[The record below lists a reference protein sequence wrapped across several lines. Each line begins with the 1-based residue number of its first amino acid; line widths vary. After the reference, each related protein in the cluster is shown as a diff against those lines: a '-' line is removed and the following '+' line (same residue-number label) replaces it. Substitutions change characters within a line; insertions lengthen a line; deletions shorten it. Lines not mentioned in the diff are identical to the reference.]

1 MQRRLTAISPLALLT
16 VAACGGGGGSN
27 VSQGPQSTTF
37 SGNVVKG
44 PLQNAWVFI
53 DFNGNGTWD
62 SGTDSA
68 RVQTDADGAYSLAD
82 ITVPAGATSTIVA
95 YSDGTA
101 RDGSSGVLLSAG
113 SMLSAP
119 AGADVVTPMTTIAV
133 EADLSPSDVAAAL
146 GLEGVDLLTYNP
158 YDDPSSATALEVEQ
172 KAHQV
177 MNTINALK
185 VSGEEAGLTAEAALS
200 KSLEAFGAVITSAKS
215 AGDQIS
221 LDDSNGTSNFDL
233 ASLANE
239 FIDTIALADV
249 SDFENAPADEAAL
262 TAARTA
268 AKDAVDAVKG
278 SILDG
283 VTTVNELV
291 AESTTLEG
299 DTSAFFSVGTKLAEQ
314 VADAV
319 SSGDASKITVDDPL
333 TAKNIGL
340 NKAATKIEIS
350 GPDEAVSG
358 ITIGTDGSVTILEN
372 VSGGS
377 LIGTLT
383 ADDTGSLTYEITG
396 SSATNDL
403 FEIVVEAGG
412 AKLKL
417 ASDASFDYETATTVD
432 LSIKV
437 SDAAGKSHIENFE
450 FSIGDVDED
459 PTVGQDKIDVNED
472 ETLSVAL
479 SITDPEGRPISVALA
494 SDNALFEV
502 VDGVLKT
509 TRAVSQED
517 VDGGD
522 VDLTL
527 ALTDSVSGKTTNT
540 TVTISFVN
548 VNDDPVFTTTSI
560 EAAREGK
567 PYTQAIIASDP
578 DGDDVS
584 LSLVSSPDWLTID
597 EDGNLSG
604 TVPSDDT
611 KISSAG
617 TVTVKATDQY
627 GGETIKDYVLEFIN
641 TNDAPEFTLAG
652 IVAYVVETDD
662 ALGVNDARESDNLSG
677 TIAFNDIDAG
687 DDASNLTLS
696 LIDAG
701 SAGSDGTFAVTGDYG
716 TLIFDPSDNTYEYQ
730 VDVDKVE
737 PLHNQT
743 AKDEFAF
750 KLLDDEGASDTLK
763 IVVNLTGAN
772 DKPRLA
778 AESEQDFVTL
788 GNNQTGTVLGEVKVY
803 DGSQYAGFALADAS
817 SGNDND
823 KFEVAENGT
832 QLKLKDSVTT
842 DFSSQEEYVVEVY
855 AQDYDANGNAL
866 EGTRSDTSQSFTI
879 EINQTDAAPQIVSV
893 ATNYGG
899 SALIVGEQLA
909 FEVYLSETAQAGGEA
924 EMSLSNGASVT
935 LSVGASAGQVLTGTY
950 IVQEGDTDAVD
961 DSPLQVSSISSGSV
975 VDGSGNALIAQSSPL
990 DLDGVEVDA
999 NSPNAVL
1006 LGSKGNPHTYD
1017 AAAGKLTLV
1026 GADLGTILSGSSQD
1040 VTDIVDWSKLTW
1052 NIDAEQS
1059 VTRTFAVEDV
1069 SSAIVNS
1076 AGTEIVVT
1084 LTSSAATELHSLSG
1098 FGGNPTSGGVS
1109 DAIAVA
1115 NGFLRD
1121 TAGNTSTEASTAASE
1136 VQLTDTTAPTLA
1148 GIEINGLFSSSD
1160 GIDRT
1165 AGDSFIIGDTLTFTA
1180 TINEESEL
1188 ASANQ
1193 MNVTLTLSNTE
1204 QLILTR
1210 PDGATG
1216 SDMDFSAEYVITAG
1230 DKDVTSLSIDDIS
1243 VTGIS
1248 DVSGNAL
1255 SGDNIDLGSVQIS
1268 YSGDATSGGISID
1281 ANAPTATIAV
1291 ADENSPHS
1299 YNAVTGVLTLQ
1310 GTGLTTLQRSDEDD
1324 DVSDVLDFS
1333 KLTWNVDAEGAT
1345 TRVFSATDIA
1355 SAVVTSNEE
1364 LSITLNAAA
1373 RTSLQSLD
1381 GFGGSETTG
1390 GNVDAIN
1397 IEGGFL
1403 IDAAG
1408 NSSSGTTV
1416 AAQEIYMADD
1426 VAPVLKTLDY
1436 VGNPDARVGT
1446 GDVLE
1451 FLAVFTDTK
1460 PDSGA
1465 ALAADAEMILTLSN
1479 GVAVTLERSDATGE
1493 ELQLKGSYVVANEDD
1508 TFDGNGAETTLSV
1521 ASLDMSGVRDLS
1533 GNLADS
1539 DNVAGSVKELSSDVV
1554 VDTIVPE
1561 LDQVLFSTQENALKF
1576 VFDELLGDTSLQSA
1590 IDDLELLD
1598 NVTDV
1603 TEVSNTSTT
1612 ITIGIKAGV
1621 TFSQGDQIPLGTD
1634 FSVEDVAGN
1643 TLEIATIQ
1651 VDDIV

>member
-1 MQRRLTAISPLALLT
+1 M
-16 VAACGGGGGSN
+16 
-27 VSQGPQSTTF
+27 
-37 SGNVVKG
+37 
-44 PLQNAWVFI
+44 
-53 DFNGNGTWD
+53 
-62 SGTDSA
+62 
-68 RVQTDADGAYSLAD
+68 
-82 ITVPAGATSTIVA
+82 
-95 YSDGTA
+95 
-101 RDGSSGVLLSAG
+101 
-113 SMLSAP
+113 
-119 AGADVVTPMTTIAV
+119 
-133 EADLSPSDVAAAL
+133 
-146 GLEGVDLLTYNP
+146 
-158 YDDPSSATALEVEQ
+158 
-172 KAHQV
+172 
-177 MNTINALK
+177 
-185 VSGEEAGLTAEAALS
+185 
-200 KSLEAFGAVITSAKS
+200 
-215 AGDQIS
+215 
-221 LDDSNGTSNFDL
+221 
-233 ASLANE
+233 
-239 FIDTIALADV
+239 
-249 SDFENAPADEAAL
+249 
-262 TAARTA
+262 
-268 AKDAVDAVKG
+268 
-278 SILDG
+278 
-283 VTTVNELV
+283 
-291 AESTTLEG
+291 
-299 DTSAFFSVGTKLAEQ
+299 
-314 VADAV
+314 
-319 SSGDASKITVDDPL
+319 
-333 TAKNIGL
+333 
-340 NKAATKIEIS
+340 
-350 GPDEAVSG
+350 
-358 ITIGTDGSVTILEN
+358 
-372 VSGGS
+372 
-377 LIGTLT
+377 
-383 ADDTGSLTYEITG
+383 
-396 SSATNDL
+396 
-403 FEIVVEAGG
+403 
-412 AKLKL
+412 
-417 ASDASFDYETATTVD
+417 
-432 LSIKV
+432 
-437 SDAAGKSHIENFE
+437 
-450 FSIGDVDED
+450 
-459 PTVGQDKIDVNED
+459 
-472 ETLSVAL
+472 
-479 SITDPEGRPISVALA
+479 
-494 SDNALFEV
+494 
-502 VDGVLKT
+502 
-509 TRAVSQED
+509 
-517 VDGGD
+517 
-522 VDLTL
+522 
-527 ALTDSVSGKTTNT
+527 
-540 TVTISFVN
+540 
-548 VNDDPVFTTTSI
+548 
-560 EAAREGK
+560 
-567 PYTQAIIASDP
+567 
-578 DGDDVS
+578 
-584 LSLVSSPDWLTID
+584 
-597 EDGNLSG
+597 
-604 TVPSDDT
+604 
-611 KISSAG
+611 
-617 TVTVKATDQY
+617 
-627 GGETIKDYVLEFIN
+627 
-641 TNDAPEFTLAG
+641 
-652 IVAYVVETDD
+652 
-662 ALGVNDARESDNLSG
+662 
-677 TIAFNDIDAG
+677 
-687 DDASNLTLS
+687 
-696 LIDAG
+696 
-701 SAGSDGTFAVTGDYG
+701 
-716 TLIFDPSDNTYEYQ
+716 
-730 VDVDKVE
+730 
-737 PLHNQT
+737 
-743 AKDEFAF
+743 
-750 KLLDDEGASDTLK
+750 
-763 IVVNLTGAN
+763 
-772 DKPRLA
+772 
-778 AESEQDFVTL
+778 
-788 GNNQTGTVLGEVKVY
+788 
-803 DGSQYAGFALADAS
+803 
-817 SGNDND
+817 
-823 KFEVAENGT
+823 
-832 QLKLKDSVTT
+832 
-842 DFSSQEEYVVEVY
+842 Y
-855 AQDYDANGNAL
+855 AQDYDANGNAI

-893 ATNYGG
+893 ATDYDGA
-899 SALIVGEQLA
+899 ALRVGEQLA
-909 FEVYLSETAQAGGEA
+909 FEVKLSETAQAGGEA

-950 IVQEGDTDAVD
+950 IVQEGDTDAVG

-1006 LGSKGNPHTYD
+1006 LGSDDNPHTYD

-1084 LTSSAATELHSLSG
+1084 LTSSAATELHSLTG

-1115 NGFLRD
+1115 NGFLKD

-1148 GIEINGLFSSSD
+1148 GIEINGLFSSTD
-1160 GIDRT
+1160 GTDRT

-1193 MNVTLTLSNTE
+1193 MNVTLTLSNKE
-1204 QLILTR
+1204 QLMLTR
-1210 PDGATG
+1210 PDGAAG
-1216 SDMDFSAEYVITAG
+1216 SDMEFSKEYVITAG

-1355 SAVVTSNEE
+1355 SAVVNSNTE

-1397 IEGGFL
+1397 IEDGFL

-1451 FLAVFTDTK
+1451 FLAVFTDAD
-1460 PDSGA
+1460 PESGA

-1479 GVAVTLERSDATGE
+1479 GVAVTLKRSDAAGE
-1493 ELQLKGSYVVANEDD
+1493 ELQLKGSYLVANEDD

-1539 DNVAGSVKELSSDVV
+1539 DNVADSVKELSSDVV

-1576 VFDELLGDTSLQSA
+1576 VFDELLSDSSLQDA
-1590 IDDLELLD
+1590 IVDLEAID

-1612 ITIGIKAGV
+1612 ITIGIQAGV

>member
-101 RDGSSGVLLSAG
+101 RDGSSGDLLSAG

-221 LDDSNGTSNFDL
+221 LDDSSGTSNFDL

-239 FIDTIALADV
+239 FTDTIALAEG

-268 AKDAVDAVKG
+268 AKDAVDAVKS

-291 AESTTLEG
+291 AEIHDTEG

-340 NKAATKIEIS
+340 NKAATKIEIN

-383 ADDTGSLTYEITG
+383 ADDTGNLTYEIMG
-396 SSATNDL
+396 SGATNDL
-403 FEIVVEAGG
+403 FEIVVEADG

-479 SITDPEGRPISVALA
+479 SITDPEGRSINVALA

-540 TVTISFVN
+540 TVTVSFVN

-560 EAAREGK
+560 EAATEGK
-567 PYTQAIIASDP
+567 SYTQAIVASDP
-578 DGDDVS
+578 DGDDVFF
-584 LSLVSSPDWLTID
+584 SLVSSPDWLTID

-617 TVTVKATDQY
+617 TVTVKAIDQY

-641 TNDAPEFTLAG
+641 TNDAPEFTLAE
-652 IVAYVVETDD
+652 IKAYVVETDD
-662 ALGVNDARESDNLSG
+662 ALGVDDARESDNLSG

-696 LIDAG
+696 LNDAG

-763 IVVNLTGAN
+763 IVVNLTGAD

-778 AESEQDFVTL
+778 AETEQDFVTL

-855 AQDYDANGNAL
+855 AQDYDANGNAI

-893 ATNYGG
+893 ATDYGG
-899 SALIVGEQLA
+899 SALRVGDQLA
-909 FEVYLSETAQAGGEA
+909 FEVTLSETAQADGEA

-950 IVQEGDTDAVD
+950 IVQEGDTDAVGY
-961 DSPLQVSSISSGSV
+961 SPLQVSSISSGSV

-1006 LGSKGNPHTYD
+1006 LG
-1017 AAAGKLTLV
+1017 
-1026 GADLGTILSGSSQD
+1026 
-1040 VTDIVDWSKLTW
+1040 
-1052 NIDAEQS
+1052 
-1059 VTRTFAVEDV
+1059 
-1069 SSAIVNS
+1069 
-1076 AGTEIVVT
+1076 
-1084 LTSSAATELHSLSG
+1084 
-1098 FGGNPTSGGVS
+1098 
-1109 DAIAVA
+1109 
-1115 NGFLRD
+1115 
-1121 TAGNTSTEASTAASE
+1121 
-1136 VQLTDTTAPTLA
+1136 
-1148 GIEINGLFSSSD
+1148 
-1160 GIDRT
+1160 
-1165 AGDSFIIGDTLTFTA
+1165 
-1180 TINEESEL
+1180 
-1188 ASANQ
+1188 
-1193 MNVTLTLSNTE
+1193 
-1204 QLILTR
+1204 
-1210 PDGATG
+1210 
-1216 SDMDFSAEYVITAG
+1216 
-1230 DKDVTSLSIDDIS
+1230 
-1243 VTGIS
+1243 
-1248 DVSGNAL
+1248 
-1255 SGDNIDLGSVQIS
+1255 
-1268 YSGDATSGGISID
+1268 
-1281 ANAPTATIAV
+1281 
-1291 ADENSPHS
+1291 
-1299 YNAVTGVLTLQ
+1299 
-1310 GTGLTTLQRSDEDD
+1310 
-1324 DVSDVLDFS
+1324 
-1333 KLTWNVDAEGAT
+1333 
-1345 TRVFSATDIA
+1345 
-1355 SAVVTSNEE
+1355 
-1364 LSITLNAAA
+1364 
-1373 RTSLQSLD
+1373 
-1381 GFGGSETTG
+1381 
-1390 GNVDAIN
+1390 
-1397 IEGGFL
+1397 
-1403 IDAAG
+1403 
-1408 NSSSGTTV
+1408 
-1416 AAQEIYMADD
+1416 
-1426 VAPVLKTLDY
+1426 
-1436 VGNPDARVGT
+1436 
-1446 GDVLE
+1446 
-1451 FLAVFTDTK
+1451 
-1460 PDSGA
+1460 
-1465 ALAADAEMILTLSN
+1465 
-1479 GVAVTLERSDATGE
+1479 
-1493 ELQLKGSYVVANEDD
+1493 
-1508 TFDGNGAETTLSV
+1508 
-1521 ASLDMSGVRDLS
+1521 
-1533 GNLADS
+1533 
-1539 DNVAGSVKELSSDVV
+1539 
-1554 VDTIVPE
+1554 
-1561 LDQVLFSTQENALKF
+1561 
-1576 VFDELLGDTSLQSA
+1576 
-1590 IDDLELLD
+1590 
-1598 NVTDV
+1598 
-1603 TEVSNTSTT
+1603 
-1612 ITIGIKAGV
+1612 
-1621 TFSQGDQIPLGTD
+1621 
-1634 FSVEDVAGN
+1634 
-1643 TLEIATIQ
+1643 
-1651 VDDIV
+1651 

>member
-1 MQRRLTAISPLALLT
+1 MQRRLSAISPLALLT
-16 VAACGGGGGSN
+16 VAACGGSGGSG
-27 VSQGPQSTTF
+27 VQTQGSQSF

-53 DFNGNGTWD
+53 DLNGNRSWD
-62 SGTDSA
+62 SGTDSV
-68 RVQTDADGAYSLAD
+68 RVQTDVTGAYSLAGVS
-82 ITVPAGATSTIVA
+82 IPTGVTPTIVA

-101 RDGSSGVLLSAG
+101 VDGSSGNLLSAG

-119 AGADVVTPMTTIAV
+119 EGADVVTPMTTIAV
-133 EADLSPSDVAAAL
+133 EADLSPTDVAAAL
-146 GLEGVDLLTYNP
+146 GLEGINLLTYNP
-158 YDDPSSATALEVEQ
+158 YDDPSSATALAVEQ
-172 KAHQV
+172 AAHQV

-185 VSGEEAGLTAEAALS
+185 VSGEEAGLTAEAALT

-221 LDDSNGTSNFDL
+221 LNDSSGTSSFDL
-233 ASLANE
+233 ASLATE
-239 FIDTIALADV
+239 FTDSIALADA
-249 SDFENAPADEAAL
+249 SDFEVAPADEQAL
-262 TAARTA
+262 TAARDG
-268 AKDAVDAVKG
+268 AKDAVDAVKT
-278 SILDG
+278 SILNG
-283 VTTVNELV
+283 VKTVNDLV

-299 DTSAFFSVGTKLAEQ
+299 DTSAFFSVGTTLAEQ

-319 SSGDASKITVDDPL
+319 SSGDASRITVDDPF
-333 TAKNIGL
+333 TAKSIGL

-350 GPDEAVSG
+350 GPNEAVSG
-358 ITIGTDGSVTILEN
+358 ITVGTDGSVTILEN
-372 VSGGS
+372 VSGAS
-377 LIGTLT
+377 LIGTLST
-383 ADDTGSLTYEITG
+383 DDTGNLAYEIIGTN
-396 SSATNDL
+396 ATNDL

-417 ASDASFDYETATTVD
+417 ASDASFDYETAKTVD

-437 SDAAGKSHIENFE
+437 SDAFGESHVENFE
-450 FSIGDVDED
+450 FSIADVDED
-459 PTVGQDKIDVNED
+459 PTVGQDKIDVIED
-472 ETLSVAL
+472 ETLSATL
-479 SITDPEGRPISVALA
+479 SITDPEGRSISVALA
-494 SDNALFEV
+494 SDNELFEV

-517 VDGGD
+517 VEGGD

-527 ALTDSVSGKTTNT
+527 ALTDTVSGKTTNT
-540 TVTISFVN
+540 AVTISFVN
-548 VNDDPVFTTTSI
+548 VNDDPVFITTSI
-560 EAAREGK
+560 DAATEGK
-567 PYTQAIIASDP
+567 SYTQAIVASDP
-578 DGDDVS
+578 EGDDVT
-584 LSLVSSPDWLTID
+584 LSLVSSPDWLAID
-597 EDGNLSG
+597 EDGNLAG

-611 KISSAG
+611 KISSAE

-627 GGETIKDYVLEFIN
+627 GGETVKDYVLEFIN
-641 TNDAPEFTLAG
+641 TNDAPEFT
-652 IVAYVVETDD
+652 VAEIQAHVVETGDSIGVD
-662 ALGVNDARESDNLSG
+662 AARESDNLSG

-696 LIDAG
+696 LKDAG
-701 SAGSDGTFAVTGDYG
+701 SVGSDGTFAVTGDFG
-716 TLIFDPSDNTYEYQ
+716 TLIFDPSDNTYEYE

-737 PLHNQT
+737 RLHNES

-750 KLLDDEGASDTLK
+750 KILDDEGASDTLK

-778 AESEQDFVTL
+778 TEDEQDFVTL
-788 GNNQTGTVLGEVKVY
+788 GDNQTGTVLGEVKVF
-803 DGSQYAGFALADAS
+803 DGSQYAGFALADAL
-817 SGNDND
+817 SGNDNE

-842 DFSSQEEYVVEVY
+842 DFSSQEQYVVEVY
-855 AQDYDANGNAL
+855 AQDYDTDGNAV

-893 ATNYGG
+893 ATDYDG
-899 SALIVGEQLA
+899 SALRVGEQLA
-909 FEVYLSETAQAGGEA
+909 FAVTLSETAQAGGEA
-924 EMSLSNGASVT
+924 EMSLSNGASVM
-935 LSVGASAGQVLTGTY
+935 LSIGTSDGQVLTGAY
-950 IVQEGDTDAVD
+950 IVQEGDTDAVSN
-961 DSPLQVSSISSGSV
+961 SPLQVSSINSGSV

-990 DLDGVEVDA
+990 GLDGVEVDA
-999 NSPNAVL
+999 HSPNAKL
-1006 LGSKGNPHTYD
+1006 LGSDDSPHTYD
-1017 AAAGKLTLV
+1017 AAAGKLTLI
-1026 GADLGTILSGSSQD
+1026 GEDLGTILNGSSQD

-1059 VTRTFAVEDV
+1059 VTRTFAVEDI
-1069 SSAIVNS
+1069 SSAIVDS

-1084 LTSSAATELHSLSG
+1084 LTSSAATELHSLTG

-1121 TAGNTSTEASTAASE
+1121 TAGNTSSEASTAASE

-1148 GIEINGLFSSSD
+1148 GIEINGLFSSSN
-1160 GIDRT
+1160 GTERT

-1180 TINEESEL
+1180 SINEESEL

-1193 MNVTLTLSNTE
+1193 MNVMLTLSNTK

-1210 PDGATG
+1210 PDGAAG
-1216 SDMDFSAEYVITAG
+1216 SDMDFSAEYVITVG
-1230 DKDVTSLSIDDIS
+1230 DNDVTSLAIDDIS

-1255 SGDNIDLGSVQIS
+1255 SGDNIDLGSIQIS
-1268 YSGDATSGGISID
+1268 YTRDATSGGISID
-1281 ANAPTATIAV
+1281 ANAPTAAIAV
-1291 ADENSPHS
+1291 ADEDTTHS
-1299 YNAVTGVLTLQ
+1299 YNAVTGLLTLQ
-1310 GTGLTTLQRSDEDD
+1310 GTGLTTLQRSDDD
-1324 DVSDVLDFS
+1324 NDVSDVLDFS

-1345 TRVFSATDIA
+1345 TRAFSASDIA
-1355 SAVVTSNEE
+1355 SAIVISNTE

-1397 IEGGFL
+1397 IEDGFL

-1416 AAQEIYMADD
+1416 AAQEIYMTDD
-1426 VAPVLKTLDY
+1426 VAPVLATLDY
-1436 VGNPDARVGT
+1436 VGDPDARLGT
-1446 GDVLE
+1446 GDAVE
-1451 FLAVFTDTK
+1451 FLAVFTDAN
-1460 PDSGA
+1460 PNSGA

-1479 GVAVTLERSDATGE
+1479 GVAVTLDRSDTVGE
-1493 ELQLKGSYVVANEDD
+1493 ELQLKGSYLVANEDD
-1508 TFDGNGAETTLSV
+1508 TFDGDGAETTLSV
-1521 ASLDMSGVRDLS
+1521 ASLDMSSVRDIS

-1539 DNVAGSVKELSSDVV
+1539 DNVADSVKELSSNVV
-1554 VDTIVPE
+1554 VDTIVPV
-1561 LDQVLFSTQENALKF
+1561 LDQVLFSTQDNALKF
-1576 VFDELLGDTSLQSA
+1576 VFDELLGDSSLEGA

-1598 NVTDV
+1598 SVTDV

-1612 ITIGIKAGV
+1612 ITIGIEAGV
-1621 TFSQGDQIPLGTD
+1621 TFNQGDQIPLGTD

-1643 TLEIATIQ
+1643 TLEIATIV

>member
-1 MQRRLTAISPLALLT
+1 MQRRLSAISPLALLT
-16 VAACGGGGGSN
+16 VAACGGSGGSGVQTP
-27 VSQGPQSTTF
+27 VSQAF

-44 PLQNAWVFI
+44 PLKNAWVFI
-53 DFNGNGTWD
+53 DLNGNGSWD

-68 RVQTDADGAYSLAD
+68 RVQTDVTGAYSLAGVS
-82 ITVPAGATSTIVA
+82 IPTGVTPTIVA

-101 RDGSSGVLLSAG
+101 VDASSGNLLSAG
-113 SMLSAP
+113 TMLSAP
-119 AGADVVTPMTTIAV
+119 EGADVVTPMTTIAV
-133 EADLSPSDVAAAL
+133 EADLSPNDVAAAL

-158 YDDPSSATALEVEQ
+158 YDDPSSATALAVEQ
-172 KAHQV
+172 TAHQV

-185 VSGEEAGLTAEAALS
+185 VSGEEAGLTAKAALT
-200 KSLEAFGAVITSAKS
+200 KSLEAFGTVITNAKS

-221 LDDSNGTSNFDL
+221 LDDSSGTSNFDL
-233 ASLANE
+233 ASLATE
-239 FIDTIALADV
+239 FTNTMALADAA
-249 SDFENAPADEAAL
+249 DFEVSPADEQAL
-262 TAARTA
+262 TAARTD
-268 AKDAVDAVKG
+268 AKDKVDAVKT

-283 VTTVNELV
+283 VKTVNDLV

-314 VADAV
+314 IAAAV
-319 SSGDASKITVDDPL
+319 STGDALKITVDDPL

-350 GPDEAVSG
+350 GPDAAVAG
-358 ITIGTDGSVTILEN
+358 ITIGSDGAVSFSEN

-377 LIGTLT
+377 LIGTLS
-383 ADDTGSLTYEITG
+383 ADDTGNLTYTIMSESDTK
-396 SSATNDL
+396 DL
-403 FEIVVEAGG
+403 FEIVDGS
-412 AKLKL
+412 KLML
-417 ASDASFDYETATTVD
+417 ASDASFDYEAAKTID
-432 LSIKV
+432 LAIKV
-437 SDAAGKSHIENFE
+437 SDASGKSYIETFE
-450 FSIGDVDED
+450 ISIGDVDED
-459 PTVGQDKIDVNED
+459 PTVGQDKVDVD
-472 ETLSVAL
+472 QGETLSVTL
-479 SITDPEGRPISVALA
+479 SITDPEGRSISVALA
-494 SDNALFEV
+494 SDSELFEI
-502 VDGVLKT
+502 VDGNLKT
-509 TRAVSQED
+509 TRAVSQDD

-527 ALTDSVSGKTTNT
+527 ALTDAVSGKTTNT

-560 EAAREGK
+560 KAATEGK
-567 PYTQAIIASDP
+567 SYTQAIVASDP
-578 DGDDVS
+578 DGDDVT
-584 LSLVSSPDWLTID
+584 LSLVSPPDWLTID

-627 GGETIKDYVLEFIN
+627 GGETVKDYVLEFIN
-641 TNDAPEFTLAG
+641 TNDAPEFT
-652 IVAYVVETDD
+652 VAEITAHVVETDD
-662 ALGVNDARESDNLSG
+662 AIGVDAARESDNLSG
-677 TIAFNDIDAG
+677 TISFNDIDAG

-696 LIDAG
+696 LNDAG
-701 SAGSDGTFAVTGDYG
+701 SVGSDGTFAVTGDFG
-716 TLIFDPSDNTYEYQ
+716 TLIFDPSDNTYEYE

-763 IVVNLTGAN
+763 IVVNLEGA
-772 DKPRLA
+772 DDTPRLA
-778 AESEQDFVTL
+778 AEGEQDFVTL

-817 SGNDND
+817 SGNDNA
-823 KFEVAENGT
+823 KFEVVKDGT

-842 DFSSQEEYVVEVY
+842 DFSTQEQYVVELY
-855 AQDYDANGNAL
+855 AQDYDADGNAV
-866 EGTRSDTSQSFTI
+866 EDTRSDASQSFTI
-879 EINQTDAAPQIVSV
+879 AINQTDAAPQIVSV
-893 ATNYGG
+893 ETNYGG
-899 SALIVGEQLA
+899 SALRVGEQLA
-909 FEVYLSETAQAGGEA
+909 FEVTLSEIAVADGEA
-924 EMSLSNGASVT
+924 EMSLSNGESVT
-935 LSVGASAGQVLTGTY
+935 LSVGSSAGQVLTGTY
-950 IVQEGDTDAVD
+950 IVQEGDTDAAS

-975 VDGSGNALIAQSSPL
+975 ADTAGNALIAQSSSL
-990 DLDGVEVDA
+990 DLNGVEIDA

-1006 LGSKGNPHTYD
+1006 LGTADDPHTYD
-1017 AAAGKLTLV
+1017 AATGKLTLV
-1026 GADLGTILSGSSQD
+1026 GTDLGTILNGSSRD
-1040 VTDIVDWSKLTW
+1040 VADIVDWSKLTW

-1059 VTRTFAVEDV
+1059 VTRTFASDDI

-1076 AGTEIVVT
+1076 AGTEIAVT
-1084 LTSSAATELHSLSG
+1084 LTSSAATELHSLTG

-1121 TAGNTSTEASTAASE
+1121 TAGNTSSEASTAASE
-1136 VQLTDTTAPTLA
+1136 IQLTDATAPTLA
-1148 GIEINGLFSSSD
+1148 GIEISGLFSSSD
-1160 GIDRT
+1160 GAGRT
-1165 AGDSFIIGDTLTFTA
+1165 AGDGFIIGDTLTYTA
-1180 TINEESEL
+1180 TIEEQSEL
-1188 ASANQ
+1188 ASAGQ
-1193 MNVTLTLSNTE
+1193 MNVTLTLSNSK
-1204 QLILTR
+1204 QLVLTR
-1210 PDGATG
+1210 PDGAAA
-1216 SDMDFSAEYVITAG
+1216 SDMVFSADYVIASG
-1230 DKDVTSLSIDDIS
+1230 DTDEPDLVIESLSIA
-1243 VTGIS
+1243 GIS
-1248 DVSGNAL
+1248 DVSGNTL
-1255 SGDNIDLGSVQIS
+1255 SSESIDLSSVPIT
-1268 YSGDATSGGISID
+1268 YAGDAKSDGISVD

-1291 ADENSPHS
+1291 ADDNSTHT

-1310 GTGLTTLQRSDEDD
+1310 GTGLTTLLQSENAT
-1324 DVSDVLDFS
+1324 DVSDVLDFT

-1345 TRVFSATDIA
+1345 TRAFSASDIQ
-1355 SAVVTSNEE
+1355 SAVVNTNTE

-1373 RTSLQSLD
+1373 RTSLQTLD
-1381 GFGGSETTG
+1381 NFGGLEATG
-1390 GNVDAIN
+1390 GNLDAIN
-1397 IEGGFL
+1397 IQDGFL

-1416 AAQEIYMADD
+1416 ATQEIYMTDG
-1426 VAPVLKTLDY
+1426 VAPILATLDY
-1436 VGNPDARVGT
+1436 NVNPDARVGT
-1446 GDVLE
+1446 GDVLD
-1451 FLAVFTDTK
+1451 FLAVFTDTN
-1460 PDSGA
+1460 PVSGA

-1479 GVAVTLERSDATGE
+1479 GVAVTLERSDTSGE

-1508 TFDGNGAETTLSV
+1508 TFSSNGAETTLTV

-1539 DNVAGSVKELSSDVV
+1539 DTVADSVKELSSDVV
-1554 VDTIVPE
+1554 IDTIVPE

-1576 VFDELLGDTSLQSA
+1576 VFDELLGDSALQGA

-1643 TLEIATIQ
+1643 TLEIATIV